1 MEKKTRII
9 IFSAKSLITLFFV
22 AVIVIGGSFIN
33 KKLTGKH
40 LFGFIEN
47 FMNKEGVVNVEET
60 QATLTDVIKRSQL
73 YTVEYPYNGFCPVYD
88 VKESEEEPVYYVYYQ
103 GKVKAGIDVN
113 KIKVKVSEDGREV
126 VVDLPKVDT
135 EEPTVNE
142 SKLEFL
148 FYDNSYN
155 NHYAYTE
162 GHKAAVDDL
171 KSQIEK
177 TGDIEAAASE
187 AAKDIVK
194 AMIQGWLDAEGE
206 DIKVTVN
213 SYEEVK

>member
-9 IFSAKSLITLFFV
+9 IFSAKSLITLFLI

-33 KKLTGKH
+33 KKLKGKH
-40 LFGFIEN
+40 LFGFLE
-47 FMNKEGVVNVEET
+47 NKEGVVNVEKT

-73 YTVEYPYNGFCPVYD
+73 YTVEYPYNGYCPVYD
-88 VKESEEEPVYYVYYQ
+88 SKAGDEPVFYVYYE
-103 GKVKAGIDVN
+103 GKVKAGIDIN
-113 KIKVKVSEDGREV
+113 KINVKVTEDGKQV
-126 VVDLPKVDT
+126 IVDLPQVDT

-155 NHYAYTE
+155 NHNAYTV
-162 GHKAAVDDL
+162 GHQAAIDDL
-171 KSQIEK
+171 KNQIESS
-177 TGDIEAAASE
+177 GDINVAATE

-194 AMIQGWLDAEGE
+194 AMIQGWLNAEGE

-213 SYEEVK
+213 GYGEVK